1 MDNLISV
8 TTIVVFNPHIHY
20 NKYIKRRTPTKN
32 SSEKQLK
39 IDIKYLKKVLDN
51 NKEAIDE
58 VLEHIEKVGIGSAQY
73 FCEEFVFIPD
83 GETPE
88 QVARLH
94 DPLYFD
100 ISEFNY
106 HNWEGN

>member
-1 MDNLISV
+1 MQI
-8 TTIVVFNPHIHY
+8 
-20 NKYIKRRTPTKN
+20 

-39 IDIKYLKKVLDN
+39 KDLKYLKKHLEN
-51 NKEAIDE
+51 NTEAIDE
-58 VLEHIEKVGIGSAQY
+58 VLQHIEKVGIGSAQY

-83 GETPE
+83 GEELE
-88 QVARLH
+88 QVTRLH
-94 DPLYFD
+94 DPLYLD

>member
-1 MDNLISV
+1 M
-8 TTIVVFNPHIHY
+8 
-20 NKYIKRRTPTKN
+20 K

-39 IDIKYLKKVLDN
+39 IDIKYLKKVLDH
-51 NKEAIDE
+51 NKDEINE
-58 VLEHIEKVGIGSAQY
+58 VLQHIEKVGIGSAEY

-88 QVARLH
+88 ECARLH

>member
-1 MDNLISV
+1 MKI
-8 TTIVVFNPHIHY
+8 
-20 NKYIKRRTPTKN
+20 

-39 IDIKYLKKVLDN
+39 KDLKYLKKHLEN
-51 NKEAIDE
+51 NTEAIDE
-58 VLEHIEKVGIGSAQY
+58 VLQHIEKVGIGSAEY

-83 GETPE
+83 GEEPE

-94 DPLYFD
+94 DPLYLD

>member
-1 MDNLISV
+1 MKI
-8 TTIVVFNPHIHY
+8 
-20 NKYIKRRTPTKN
+20 

-39 IDIKYLKKVLDN
+39 KDLKYLKKHLEN
-51 NKEAIDE
+51 NTEAIDE
-58 VLEHIEKVGIGSAQY
+58 VLEHIEKVGIGSAEY

-83 GETPE
+83 GEEPE

-94 DPLYFD
+94 DPLYLD

-106 HNWEGN
+106 HNWDGN

>member
-1 MDNLISV
+1 M
-8 TTIVVFNPHIHY
+8 
-20 NKYIKRRTPTKN
+20 K

-51 NKEAIDE
+51 NKDEINE

-83 GETPE
+83 GEEPE
-88 QVARLH
+88 PVSYTHLTLPTR
-94 DPLYFD
+94 
-100 ISEFNY
+100 IRV
-106 HNWEGN
+106 

>member
-1 MDNLISV
+1 MKI
-8 TTIVVFNPHIHY
+8 
-20 NKYIKRRTPTKN
+20 

-39 IDIKYLKKVLDN
+39 KDLKYLKKHLEN
-51 NKEAIDE
+51 NTEAIDE
-58 VLEHIEKVGIGSAQY
+58 VLEHIEKVGIGSAEY

-83 GETPE
+83 GEEPE

-94 DPLYFD
+94 DPLYLD

-106 HNWEGN
+106 HNWEAN

>member
-1 MDNLISV
+1 MKI
-8 TTIVVFNPHIHY
+8 
-20 NKYIKRRTPTKN
+20 

-39 IDIKYLKKVLDN
+39 KDLKYLKKHLEN
-51 NKEAIDE
+51 NTEAIDE
-58 VLEHIEKVGIGSAQY
+58 VLEHIEKVGKGRAEN

-83 GETPE
+83 GEEPE

-94 DPLYFD
+94 DPLYLD

>member
-1 MDNLISV
+1 MS
-8 TTIVVFNPHIHY
+8 
-20 NKYIKRRTPTKN
+20 KSK
-32 SSEKQLK
+32 KQLK
-39 IDIKYLKKVLDN
+39 KDLKYLKKHLDD
-51 NKEAIDE
+51 NKEINQII
-58 VLEHIEKVGIGSAQY
+58 EHTKKIGISSQY

>member
-1 MDNLISV
+1 MKI
-8 TTIVVFNPHIHY
+8 
-20 NKYIKRRTPTKN
+20 

-39 IDIKYLKKVLDN
+39 KDLKYLKKHLEN
-51 NKEAIDE
+51 NTEAIDE
-58 VLEHIEKVGIGSAQY
+58 VLEHIEKVGIGSAEY

-83 GETPE
+83 GEEPA

-94 DPLYFD
+94 DPLYLD

>member
-1 MDNLISV
+1 MKI
-8 TTIVVFNPHIHY
+8 
-20 NKYIKRRTPTKN
+20 

-39 IDIKYLKKVLDN
+39 KDLKYLKKHLEN
-51 NKEAIDE
+51 NTEAIDE
-58 VLEHIEKVGIGSAQY
+58 VLDHIEKVGIGSAEY

-83 GETPE
+83 GEEPE

-94 DPLYFD
+94 DPLYLD